1 MIEREKERMIDTH
14 THTDGQ
20 IHIDG
25 KEKDRKRNEVIEREW
40 GNFASILKLFNFLRF
55 AQEWTRKPL

>member
-1 MIEREKERMIDTH
+1 MIETEKERPIDTH
-14 THTDGQ
+14 RDGQ
-20 IHIDG
+20 IQIDG

-55 AQEWTRKPL
+55 AQEWTL